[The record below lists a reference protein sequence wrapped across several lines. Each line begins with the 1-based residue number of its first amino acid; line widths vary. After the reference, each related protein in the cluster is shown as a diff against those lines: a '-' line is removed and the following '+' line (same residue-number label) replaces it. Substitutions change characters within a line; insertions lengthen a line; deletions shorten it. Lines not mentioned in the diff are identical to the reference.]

1 MTVYRITRNKHLEED
16 LKGIGAS
23 IAPGRWNSKGIFC
36 IYAAETRALALVE
49 NMANITRESYIYSK
63 FTMRTLFIPDDCILE
78 IEVSNLSSDWRDK
91 PPPVSTRNF
100 GTQLLQNKQTL
111 AYALPSSIIP
121 QELIVVIDPLHPDI
135 KKLKIVND
143 ELLDFD
149 FRLKG

>member
-1 MTVYRITRNKHLEED
+1 MTVYRITRNKHLKDD

-23 IAPGRWNSKGIFC
+23 IAPGRWNTKGVFC
-36 IYAAETRALALVE
+36 IYTAETRALALVE
-49 NMANITRESYIYSK
+49 HMANVTRESYIYSK
-63 FTMRTLFIPDDCILE
+63 FTMRTLFIPDESILK
-78 IEVSNLSSDWRDK
+78 IEVGSLAPDWRDK

-100 GTQLLQNKQTL
+100 GTALLRNKQKL

-135 KKLKIVND
+135 KKLKVVND